1 MQLKA
6 EQIEAALAETLQS
19 TRGADCPSQ
28 LEQALHSAVFPG
40 GKRIRPRLA
49 IAVAEA
55 CRADDAALVLAGAV
69 SIELLHCAS
78 LVHDDLPC
86 FDNASTRRGHPSVH
100 AAYGERIAVLTGD
113 ALIVLAFESLA
124 LASSSHPKRMAGV
137 LAAIAKSV
145 GAPSGIAAGQA
156 WECEPSID
164 LEAYHR
170 AKTGA
175 LFAGASAVGA
185 IAAGAQSEG
194 WHRFGEHLG
203 RAFQAADDVCDAAG
217 DAALLG
223 KPVGRDAALARP
235 SAVAERGLSGAVARV
250 ETLLAEALDMVPE
263 CPGRDGFRKLVQR
276 DAQRMLPAGLVRV
289 AA

>member
-1 MQLKA
+1 MQLRA
-6 EQIEAALAETLQS
+6 EQFEAALAETLQM
-19 TRGADCPSQ
+19 TKGADCPSQ
-28 LEQALHSAVFPG
+28 LEQALHRSVFPG
-40 GKRIRPRLA
+40 GKRIRPRLVL
-49 IAVAEA
+49 AVADA
-55 CRADDAALVLAGAV
+55 CRADDTALVLAGAV

-86 FDNASTRRGHPSVH
+86 FDNASTRRGVPSIP
-100 AAYGERIAVLTGD
+100 AAYGERIAVLAGD

-124 LASSSHPKRMAGV
+124 VAAASHPARLPRV
-137 LAAIAKSV
+137 LSAIARSV

-156 WECEPSID
+156 WECEPAID
-164 LEAYHR
+164 LDAYHR

-185 IAAGAQSEG
+185 IASGFDPAP
-194 WHRFGEHLG
+194 WHKFGEMLG

-217 DAALLG
+217 DAAVLG

-235 SAVAERGLSGAVARV
+235 NAVAERGLSGAVTRV
-250 ETLLAEALDMVPE
+250 ETLLAAALDMVPE

-276 DAQRMLPAGLVRV
+276 DAQRMLPAGLARV

>member
-1 MQLKA
+1 MQFKA
-6 EQIEAALAETLQS
+6 DQFEAALAETLQR
-19 TRGADCPSQ
+19 TRGADCPAQ
-28 LEQALHSAVFPG
+28 FEQALQAAVFPG

-49 IAVAEA
+49 LAVAEA
-55 CRADDAALVLAGAV
+55 CRADDAALVMAGAV

-86 FDNASTRRGHPSVH
+86 FDNASTRRGRPSVH
-100 AAYGERIAVLTGD
+100 AAYGERIAVLAGD

-124 LASSSHPKRMAGV
+124 VAASRHPARMAGV
-137 LAAIAKSV
+137 LAAIARSV

-164 LEAYHR
+164 LESYHR

-185 IAAGAQSEG
+185 IAAGAHPDG

-217 DAALLG
+217 DAAVLG

-235 SAVAERGLSGAVARV
+235 SAVAERGLNGAVARV
-250 ETLLAEALDMVPE
+250 ETLLAEALDMVPD

-276 DAQRMLPAGLVRV
+276 DAQRMLPAGLARV

>member
-1 MQLKA
+1 MQFKA
-6 EQIEAALAETLQS
+6 EQFEAVLAQTLQR
-19 TRGADCPSQ
+19 TQGADCPSQ
-28 LEQALHSAVFPG
+28 LEQALYAAVFPG

-49 IAVAEA
+49 LAVAEA
-55 CRADDAALVLAGAV
+55 CRADDAELVLAGAA

-86 FDNASTRRGHPSVH
+86 FDNASTRRGKPSIH
-100 AAYGERIAVLTGD
+100 AAFGERIAVLTGD

-124 LASSSHPKRMAGV
+124 VAASRYPKRMAGV
-137 LAAIAKSV
+137 LGAIAKSV

-185 IAAGAQSEG
+185 IAAGAQPEG

-217 DAALLG
+217 DAEILG

-263 CPGRDGFRKLVQR
+263 CPGRDSFRKLVQR
-276 DAQRMLPAGLVRV
+276 DAQRMLPAGLARV